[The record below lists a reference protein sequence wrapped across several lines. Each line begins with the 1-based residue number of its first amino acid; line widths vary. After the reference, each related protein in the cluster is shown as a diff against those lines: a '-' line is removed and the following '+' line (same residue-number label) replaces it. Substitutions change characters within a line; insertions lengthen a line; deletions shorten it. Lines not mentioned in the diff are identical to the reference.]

1 MKRDIYQNTDKH
13 RYDDMLDMEH
23 PTSRTHPRMS
33 VQERAAQFAPF
44 AALTGHEAA
53 ISETARRTEVRPEL
67 ESDYQELLDYRLKL
81 ICQKLE
87 EKPEVEIS
95 YFVPDERKAG
105 GSIRTIQGRAQELDQ
120 QEGILYLEKGQE
132 ICIRDIVAI
141 RDI

>member
-141 RDI
+141 GDV